1 MSKFK
6 FLKLFMNRRISK
18 REKEFIRKCLKLKK
32 KKQQILY
39 YKKKMKKKE
48 IKRLE

>member
-32 KKQQILY
+32 KIANLY